1 MFIND
6 RAIEILK
13 KKGYKDSSIK
23 TLDYNIKRIFKDLDV
38 DYGSLRF
45 KTDAKKIIDIIKSY
59 PAKQQKSYIY
69 SVKII
74 YDNLDKGFKNESV
87 TKLYNDYYVEVSEEY
102 NNLLTMQ
109 QPTEQQSIR
118 FITPDEINEVY
129 EHYKTIYDVNKITDD
144 ENYIDSLKY
153 LIVSLYK
160 FIPPLR
166 PQIYLNTTF
175 EEYEEIYPDLNVI
188 DLDSKT
194 ILIKSAKTLKRGKTQ
209 ILNIPAEVVSLIS
222 AIHEK
227 YNTVY
232 LITKLTNVNEPMTN
246 DNFSHLFNNIFFDVI
261 GREISPN
268 NIRNSFVSNLIDEK
282 GLTNNDERRKVAK
295 VMQHSVNTQNNI
307 YSKYSRLIHPK

>member
-6 RAIEILK
+6 IAIEILK

-23 TLDYNIKRIFKDLDV
+23 TLDFNIKRIFRDLGV
-38 DYGSLRF
+38 QYGSLRF
-45 KTDAKKIIDIIKSY
+45 KTDAQRIIQIIKSY
-59 PAKQQKSYIY
+59 PEKQQKAYIY
-69 SVKII
+69 AVKLI
-74 YDNLDKGFKNESV
+74 YDNLQSKFRTETV
-87 TKLYNDYYVEVSEEY
+87 TKLYNDYYTEVSEEY
-102 NNLLTMQ
+102 SNILTMQ
-109 QPTEQQSIR
+109 KPTEKQTER
-118 FITPDEINEVY
+118 FITPTEIDEVY
-129 EHYKTIYDVNKITDD
+129 DFYDTMYMINPIY
-144 ENYIDSLKY
+144 ENALKF
-153 LIVSLYK
+153 LIISLYK

-175 EEYEEIYPDLNVI
+175 EEFEEVYADLNVI

-209 ILNIPAEVVSLIS
+209 ILNIPNQLISLIS

-232 LITKLTNVNEPMTN
+232 LITKVSNVNEPISN
-246 DNFSHLFNNIFFDVI
+246 DNFSHLFSRMFFDVI

-282 GLTNNDERRKVAK
+282 GITNSDERRKIAK

-307 YSKYSRLIHPK
+307 YSKYSTLVHG